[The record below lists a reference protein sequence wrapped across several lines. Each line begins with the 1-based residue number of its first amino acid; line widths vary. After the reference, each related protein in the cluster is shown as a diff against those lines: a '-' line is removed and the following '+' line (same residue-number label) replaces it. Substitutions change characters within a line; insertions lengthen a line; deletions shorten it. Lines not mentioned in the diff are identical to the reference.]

1 MEDRFST
8 GHPTPTIDTTNNY
21 NTFAVAT
28 NGGVNTY
35 TFDRNLNT
43 GDIKDYAILNGKT
56 NMIYS
61 YGSGSSF
68 SQHAGGAYGSLSMTI
83 NTATLDVSF
92 GVGTATGGDGDGDGD
107 GYGEDGS
114 ISFNVNQTLSNYAL
128 AYIVWSWFS
137 SSS

>member
-43 GDIKDYAILNGKT
+43 GDSQDYVILNGTT
-56 NMIYS
+56 NLIYS
-61 YGSGSSF
+61 YGGGSLF

-83 NTATLDVSF
+83 NTATLDISF
-92 GVGTATGGDGDGDGD
+92 GLGTATGDGD
-107 GYGEDGS
+107 GEDGS
-114 ISFNVNQTLSNYAL
+114 ISFNVNQTLSNYVL